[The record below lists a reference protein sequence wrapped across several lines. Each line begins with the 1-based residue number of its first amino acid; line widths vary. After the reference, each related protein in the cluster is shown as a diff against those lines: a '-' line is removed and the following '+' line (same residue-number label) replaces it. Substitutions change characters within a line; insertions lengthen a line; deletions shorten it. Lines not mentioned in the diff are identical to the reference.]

1 MVFGRTTI
9 ARHTFKSIM
18 AYQLTMK
25 RRTFVST
32 TVSALTAVSLAGCTN
47 SGGAK
52 KNVEVVNAELQRK
65 NEGKTNETVRLVG
78 KVKNVSDD
86 PIDVTVT
93 VTFYKKSQKANNYS
107 ETLEGVNAGETAS
120 FNIEA
125 GAIGRTASQIDG
137 YVLELESNGY
147 TYTTQVTAS
156 G

>member
-1 MVFGRTTI
+1 M
-9 ARHTFKSIM
+9 
-18 AYQLTMK
+18 
-25 RRTFVST
+25 
-32 TVSALTAVSLAGCTN
+32 
-47 SGGAK
+47 
-52 KNVEVVNAELQRK
+52 EVVTAELQRK
-65 NEGKTNETVRLVG
+65 NEGKSNETVHLVG
-78 KVKNVSDD
+78 KVKNVSDN

-107 ETLEGVNAGETAS
+107 EKLEGVKAGKTAS
-120 FNIEA
+120 FDIEA